1 MSSYYDRKSDQF
13 LQIDLVNVTK
23 VTRIATQ
30 GQSDERRWIKT
41 YTLDY
46 SENGGTFI
54 SYNNGQ
60 VYYLW
65 IMLPS
70 NKLYYYMD
78 EISGPYLLFS
88 MTILLT

>member
-1 MSSYYDRKSDQF
+1 MSSYYDRKSGQF

-30 GQSDERRWIKT
+30 GSDRWSWWTMT

-46 SENGGTFI
+46 SEDGGEFI

-60 VYYLW
+60 V
-65 IMLPS
+65 
-70 NKLYYYMD
+70 
-78 EISGPYLLFS
+78 
-88 MTILLT
+88 